1 MQLEKHIIIRINY
14 YKGFSMIEERILNK
28 KLQDLNDLKTKLV
41 TRSDE
46 NKCEIVDKIK
56 DTVDEIEMILEDFKY
71 I

>member
-1 MQLEKHIIIRINY
+1 
-14 YKGFSMIEERILNK
+14 MIEEKILNK
-28 KLQDLNDLKTKLV
+28 KLQDLNELKTKLV

-46 NKCEIVDKIK
+46 NKYEIVDKIK